1 MKSQDILS
9 ILVIAALGV
18 GISVWLVNMIL
29 GNPDDE
35 VVKYKV
41 IKNPITNEL
50 ASPDANIFNINAIN
64 PTVEVYVGNC
74 EDLNGDGELSE
85 TELYECNQIDSG
97 K

>member
-1 MKSQDILS
+1 MKSQDVLT
-9 ILVIAALGV
+9 ILVIAGLGV

-41 IKNPITNEL
+41 IGNPITDTL
-50 ASPDANIFNINAIN
+50 ASPDASIFNINAIN

-74 EDLNGDGELSE
+74 EDINGDGELSE